1 MKILYRL
8 RFIPLVLLIL
18 LFILTVLS
26 FIGYFA
32 IVSVVALPYQ
42 DPTAEM
48 LIAQAELYQE
58 LWDGIP
64 RVLGLVGIAFGAM
77 VLYIIFLVILSRRRK
92 RREAI
97 EVTEEI

>member
-18 LFILTVLS
+18 LFIFTVLI
-26 FIGYFA
+26 FIGYFG

-42 DPTAEM
+42 DPTPEM
-48 LIAQAELYQE
+48 LITQAELYQE

-64 RVLGLVGIAFGAM
+64 RVLRLVGIAFGAM
-77 VLYIIFLVILSRRRK
+77 VLYIIFLVILSWRRK
-92 RREAI
+92 RREAV
-97 EVTEEI
+97 EVKEEV

>member
-18 LFILTVLS
+18 LFIFTVLM
-26 FIGYFA
+26 FIGYLG

-64 RVLGLVGIAFGAM
+64 RVFGLVGIAFGAM
-77 VLYIIFLVILSRRRK
+77 VLYIIFLVILSWRRK

>member
-1 MKILYRL
+1 VKILYRL
-8 RFIPLVLLIL
+8 RFIPLVLFIL

-77 VLYIIFLVILSRRRK
+77 VLYIVFLVILSWRRK
-92 RREAI
+92 RRETI
-97 EVTEEI
+97 EVTVEV